1 VPPPLNLIV
10 RQYQHTVFR
19 KKMKNLILTA
29 TLIGFSV
36 QNFAFGAQE
45 ASSHNESTSLTASS
59 HEDSKSMSK
68 SKNPVQLIAENLK
81 ANKIISSELNT
92 NSISDEYALMAL
104 IRENTKKSQVKL
116 YDQEIGTDND
126 ADADYVTIMQKFSK
140 VTNGAITYEAITS
153 STTGNNVKINFSY
166 NQKTYSWSFEQE
178 SSSISEEFL
187 TLLINHSKN
196 CATGEFINLMDENS
210 IMIGFLPKE
219 TVSLLYQ
226 NNIIY

>member
-1 VPPPLNLIV
+1 MRN
-10 RQYQHTVFR
+10 F
-19 KKMKNLILTA
+19 ILTA

-36 QNFAFGAQE
+36 RSFAFGAQE
-45 ASSHNESTSLTASS
+45 ASFHNQSTSLTASR

-81 ANKIISSELNT
+81 THKIIRSELNT
-92 NSISDEYALMAL
+92 NSITDEYALMKL

-126 ADADYVTIMQKFSK
+126 ADADYIVIMQKFSK

-153 STTGNNVKINFSY
+153 RTSENNVKINFTY
-166 NQKTYSWSFEQE
+166 NQKEYSWSFEQE
-178 SSSISEEFL
+178 SSNISEEFL
-187 TLLINHSKN
+187 TLLMNHSKN
-196 CATGEFINLMDENS
+196 CETGEFINLMDENS